1 VEDNLKYVSIE
12 QQLDLVKKLRNYELY
27 IADIEFSAPIKTPG
41 MMEGLDNVRRAAD
54 FIESLAKGAMAGATE
69 IGTRWA
75 AREALFKDN
84 DETED

>member
-1 VEDNLKYVSIE
+1 MKYVSIE
-12 QQLDLVKKLRNYELY
+12 QQLDIVEKLRNYELY

-54 FIESLAKGAMAGATE
+54 FIESLAKGAMAGATD

>member
-12 QQLDLVKKLRNYELY
+12 QQLDIVKKLRNYELY